1 MKWKNTWKS
10 RASSPSHFYYR
21 SHKKAVSRTMTT
33 TKVRSGALICCAPAD
48 DVTNLCVILA
58 SHPHKPSPPSV
69 LSSLAFVSFLLIPG
83 SLFVSQFPCV
93 FVPNLLPR
101 PLASFSL
108 SLSLALFFFFFSV
121 CFCTGSARCFPR
133 TQILFPVLFL
143 PTVALLHSVW
153 LSSVITHRRS
163 DRRDV
168 RSDEERKSGCVG
180 ST

>member
-10 RASSPSHFYYR
+10 RASSPSQFHYR
-21 SHKKAVSRTMTT
+21 SHKKAVSSTMTT
-33 TKVRSGALICCAPAD
+33 TKVRSVALICCAPAD

-101 PLASFSL
+101 PLASL
-108 SLSLALFFFFFSV
+108 SLSVSVSHALLLLQ
-121 CFCTGSARCFPR
+121 C
-133 TQILFPVLFL
+133 LFL
-143 PTVALLHSVW
+143 YWLCLLLPPYSNS
-153 LSSVITHRRS
+153 LSCSFPA
-163 DRRDV
+163 DRCTPSLRLV
-168 RSDEERKSGCVG
+168 VLSNH
-180 ST
+180 T